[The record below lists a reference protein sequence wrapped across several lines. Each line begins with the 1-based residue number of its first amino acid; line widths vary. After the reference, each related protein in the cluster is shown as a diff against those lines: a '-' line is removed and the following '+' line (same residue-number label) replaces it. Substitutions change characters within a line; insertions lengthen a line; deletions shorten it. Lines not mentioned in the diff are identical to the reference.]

1 MAAASRCSGPTWGTP
16 QPCATR
22 GDPGKAPQKKH
33 RQRPEGMRVR
43 WNGEGKSS
51 PARRVTT
58 VAARQA
64 PRGARPRAFTVRA
77 RRSRRWCPR
86 KRIQEQ
92 VGGKVIGNYVTMGQ
106 YDQIAITEAPDDET
120 VAKMALMIA
129 GRGNA
134 ISETLR
140 GFSMDEVRK
149 LV

>member
-1 MAAASRCSGPTWGTP
+1 MPIYVTLFKWTDQGRKDVGTLPDRAAAV
-16 QPCATR
+16 
-22 GDPGKAPQKKH
+22 
-33 RQRPEGMRVR
+33 E
-43 WNGEGKSS
+43 
-51 PARRVTT
+51 
-58 VAARQA
+58 
-64 PRGARPRAFTVRA
+64 
-77 RRSRRWCPR
+77 
-86 KRIQEQ
+86 KRIEEQ

-149 LV
+149 LL